1 MDLIQEGGSNGI
13 VAIILADV
21 CLKLTAFKLSDGNPL
36 RGMLGKF
43 GQTVNREISFVAAVN
58 AKHYFNGHM
67 TR

>member
-1 MDLIQEGGSNGI
+1 MDPIQEVGSNGI

-21 CLKLTAFKLSDGNPL
+21 CLKLTTFKLNGGKRL
-36 RGMLGKF
+36 HAMLGKF
-43 GQTVNREISFVAAVN
+43 GQTVSREISFVAAAN